1 MEDLAMAVNTP
12 KKVFTGTENENRN
25 ETEEQPNISFNVTSL
40 HGPSTPSPNSVC
52 QNSSMPDP
60 STSSTSSVQQDL
72 NCSISKEFG
81 MKPVNVPGHKWVP
94 VWLLL
99 KIEELKRNNQT
110 NTSFAGAI
118 LKKMKGRVDK
128 PAPVKQRKVNMTIKA
143 ISDQAYLETL
153 KGYEHEDK
161 EK

>member
-1 MEDLAMAVNTP
+1 M
-12 KKVFTGTENENRN
+12 
-25 ETEEQPNISFNVTSL
+25 
-40 HGPSTPSPNSVC
+40 
-52 QNSSMPDP
+52 
-60 STSSTSSVQQDL
+60 
-72 NCSISKEFG
+72 
-81 MKPVNVPGHKWVP
+81 NVPGHKWVS

-110 NTSFAGAI
+110 NTSFAGTI

-153 KGYEHEDK
+153 KGYEHEGK